1 MARARQPIRGLVFKR
16 AHGRGD
22 QPRTVSQEQEV
33 TFMRRPSFQR
43 FVRALLGASLLALLI
58 AGSALAHTQT
68 VNPAGSGEGFSD
80 RPISRAW
87 AQAHC
92 NAASPALV
100 GEASDGVVQFK
111 PPTALTCPAVP
122 NPGGQVHGD

>member
-1 MARARQPIRGLVFKR
+1 MYSL
-16 AHGRGD
+16 
-22 QPRTVSQEQEV
+22 
-33 TFMRRPSFQR
+33 RPSIQR

-68 VNPAGSGEGFSD
+68 VNPKGNGEGFSD
-80 RPISRAW
+80 RPISNPW

-100 GEASDGVVQFK
+100 GEASGGVVQFK
-111 PPTALTCPAVP
+111 PAAALPCPAVP
-122 NPGGQVHGD
+122 NPGGQIHGD